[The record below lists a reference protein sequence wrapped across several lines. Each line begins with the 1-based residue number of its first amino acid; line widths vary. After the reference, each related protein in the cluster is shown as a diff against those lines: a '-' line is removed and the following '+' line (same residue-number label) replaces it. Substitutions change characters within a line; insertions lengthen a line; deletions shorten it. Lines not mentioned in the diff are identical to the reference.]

1 MSNRVKKYAA
11 MIRIQMESRMETI
24 VTFICTPDRTIRDN
38 VDSWNELVDL
48 IHDPASYMKAQQYL
62 WDQDEINP
70 FVEWELLRPA
80 TMSLQCGTQNDRLAR
95 KTSSA
100 LCDDPD
106 IAALSGYD
114 TKNNEHSYAETLGR
128 LINGSF
134 HVEFATYTNF
144 ISVTYYPPLAKLT
157 LTTPWSYGNREISSP
172 KLLYTSGDTQSGSV
186 HVDIDSTPR
195 GRALFFASLAHSPDW
210 LYKNFNKIPF
220 EQQNADLRSIPAEA
234 NRSIGGIS
242 RLTTN
247 FEFKDPDPRPIFAS
261 SQSRVVVPWPDI
273 IITNL
278 SDAASA
284 CPGCLQGNWV
294 RRNGQLIFVESATGV
309 SYKSASMTR
318 EILPKPELKPKPNPK
333 PPAKKAR

>member
-1 MSNRVKKYAA
+1 

-24 VTFICTPDRTIRDN
+24 VTFICTPDRAIKDN
-38 VDSWNELVDL
+38 AESWNELVDL

-62 WDQDEINP
+62 WDQDTSDP

-80 TMSLQCGTQNDRLAR
+80 TMSLQCGSQDDRLAR

-106 IAALSGYD
+106 IAAISGYD
-114 TKNNEHSYAETLGR
+114 TKNAKATYAEQLGL
-128 LINGSF
+128 LINGAF

-144 ISVTYYPPLAKLT
+144 ISVIYYPPIVRLT
-157 LTTPWSYGNREISSP
+157 RTTPWNYGSREISCP
-172 KLLYTSGDTQSGSV
+172 KLLYTSGDNQSGSV

-210 LYKNFNKIPF
+210 LYRIFNKLPF
-220 EQQNADLRSIPAEA
+220 EQHNADLRSMPVGA
-234 NRSIGGIS
+234 NRSLGGITL
-242 RLTTN
+242 LTTN
-247 FEFKDPDPRPIFAS
+247 FGFKDPEPKPIFATS
-261 SQSRVVVPWPDI
+261 SVKSKVPWPDI

-278 SDAASA
+278 SQAASS

-294 RRNGQLIFVESATGV
+294 RRNGQLIFVVSATGV
-309 SYKSASMTR
+309 SYMSASMTR
-318 EILPKPELKPKPNPK
+318 EVSLKPKRKPK
-333 PPAKKAR
+333 TNKAN